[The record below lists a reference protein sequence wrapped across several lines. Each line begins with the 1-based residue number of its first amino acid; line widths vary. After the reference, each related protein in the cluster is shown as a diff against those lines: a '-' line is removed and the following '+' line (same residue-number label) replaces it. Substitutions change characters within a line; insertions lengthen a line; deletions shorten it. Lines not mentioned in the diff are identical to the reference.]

1 MQKEDTLYI
10 INHNTK
16 IFPKNNRTKIKYDS
30 KKTNNKKNIQAKQKQ
45 TKKTAQQFKKTNAYR
60 FFNKKEQNNRYDSLI
75 KNKQPDPQKNLMSKN
90 LTEFFVDLIYEI
102 QKSIRSHLA
111 RNWQS
116 FLNLFM
122 PTTFMQN
129 TKAH

>member
-1 MQKEDTLYI
+1 M
-10 INHNTK
+10 
-16 IFPKNNRTKIKYDS
+16 
-30 KKTNNKKNIQAKQKQ
+30 KTFL
-45 TKKTAQQFKKTNAYR
+45 QQFKKTNAYR

>member
-1 MQKEDTLYI
+1 MFSQ
-10 INHNTK
+10 
-16 IFPKNNRTKIKYDS
+16 
-30 KKTNNKKNIQAKQKQ
+30 NNKKNIQAKQKQ